1 MSLAWAALREGSI
14 GVTITIFEVP
24 GGGLPAG
31 LDEEGELKMYQRK
44 VKTAKPLARY
54 GSNDRRLRRRC
65 VDERGV
71 YGCGC
76 EVLRGYG
83 NCIIVNAVG
92 GVVECAGFVV
102 SFYEASLVQVVA
114 RCFVSRC
121 RIRVQGS
128 IASRKADA
136 LVAYKLVRVVIPLL
150 FSPLRLLVF
159 PYPPTI
165 VRGSAEGLRQVSR
178 KINGVLVA
186 ISERRDASPFSLS

>member
-1 MSLAWAALREGSI
+1 MSLACAALREGSI

-44 VKTAKPLARY
+44 VKTANPLARY

-92 GVVECAGFVV
+92 GVVNCAVFVL
-102 SFYEASLVQVVA
+102 SFYQASYRSWPGVLFRVAVSVFKVPWQVVKLMLWLLASWSEYLVSLAILTSEASRVP
-114 RCFVSRC
+114 VSTDNC
-121 RIRVQGS
+121 
-128 IASRKADA
+128 SR
-136 LVAYKLVRVVIPLL
+136 
-150 FSPLRLLVF
+150 
-159 PYPPTI
+159 
-165 VRGSAEGLRQVSR
+165 
-178 KINGVLVA
+178 
-186 ISERRDASPFSLS
+186 